1 MKRILILFGVLFLI
15 NANAQ
20 KPLLEP
26 CAAHHVHAHK
36 AETNN
41 DYAKAVQKTF
51 EHAKEIA
58 KKRKLNKDLTTDPLL
73 KIPVVVH
80 VVYNT
85 EDENLPDELIHS
97 QIATLNEHFRHIN
110 ENAANLRE
118 VFEDIVDDPQIEF
131 YLAEED
137 PDGNPTDGITRTST
151 DVEAFGP
158 SLDAEALAAALIAC
172 GIEDINTATFDEIL
186 CLLGELGTDFDLTAL
201 ADPNALNVVKSE
213 TTGGKDS
220 WDTDKYLNLWVC
232 DLGGTILGFAY
243 PPTEAPNWP
252 DGTVP
257 DNVEEVDG
265 VVVHYQ
271 VFAKDNPFADV
282 YADIAGAGVTAVH
295 EVGHY
300 LGLRHI
306 WGDPGVGEDACATD
320 DGIDD
325 TPSAASNSQPTDPN
339 SIPSC
344 EELFEKDSC
353 PDDEFPDMIENY
365 MDYSVESCQN
375 SFTIDQIGIM
385 RSMLE
390 IARSGLL
397 SKIEVDFVANV
408 TEVFTGDPIDFT
420 LLENTN
426 TFELL
431 WDFGDG
437 MTSTENNP
445 NHTYTTS
452 GTYTVSLTGSNP
464 TGEEVAL
471 KTEYITVYDF
481 IESGVEETNIN
492 SWEVYP
498 NPNNGLFTI
507 TKSDNCNECL
517 ITIFDAQGKEIKRFT
532 SDETGQINV
541 DLTEEAKGIYFVSIT
556 NQGKTESKKILVK

>member
-1 MKRILILFGVLFLI
+1 MKKILVLFGLLFLI

-20 KPLLEP
+20 TPLEP
-26 CAAHHVHAHK
+26 CAAHHVHAQK
-36 AETNN
+36 AEANN

-51 EHAKEIA
+51 ERAKEIA
-58 KKRKLNKDLTTDPLL
+58 KKRKLNKDLTTNPIL

-97 QIATLNEHFRHIN
+97 QIATLNEHFRHLN
-110 ENAANLRE
+110 ENAADLRE
-118 VFEDIVDDPQIEF
+118 VFEDVVDDPRIEF

-158 SLDAEALAAALIAC
+158 SIDTEALAAALEAC
-172 GIEDINTATFDEIL
+172 GIEDINTATFDQIL
-186 CLLGELGTDFDLTAL
+186 CLLGELGDDLDLTAL
-201 ADPNALNVVKSE
+201 ADPNALNIVKAE
-213 TTGGKDS
+213 ATGGKDP

-232 DLGGTILGFAY
+232 NLGGTILGFAY

-252 DGTVP
+252 DGTIP

-265 VVVHYQ
+265 VVIHYQ
-271 VFAKDNPFADV
+271 VFGKDNPFADV
-282 YADIAGAGVTAVH
+282 YADIAGAGVTPVH

-306 WGDPGVGEDACATD
+306 WGDPGIGEDGCTTD
-320 DGIDD
+320 DGMED
-325 TPSAASNSQPTDPN
+325 TPEAASNSQPTDPN

-353 PDDEFPDMIENY
+353 PNDELPDMIENY

-375 SFTIDQIGIM
+375 SFTIDQIGLM

-397 SKIEVDFVANV
+397 SKIEVDFVASATEIYPGDSVDFSLTENV
-408 TEVFTGDPIDFT
+408 
-420 LLENTN
+420 N

-437 MTSTENNP
+437 TNSSEINP
-445 NHTYTTS
+445 NHTYTTT
-452 GTYTVSLTGSNP
+452 GFYNVSLTGTNP
-464 TGEEVAL
+464 TGESVEL
-471 KTEYITVYDF
+471 KNDYIQVLDV
-481 IESGVEETNIN
+481 IGVEEIETNN
-492 SWEVYP
+492 WDVYP
-498 NPNNGLFTI
+498 NPNNGLFSI
-507 TKSDNCNECL
+507 QQINNCNECL
-517 ITIFDAQGKEIKRFT
+517 ITIFDAQGKEIKRVT
-532 SDETGQINV
+532 SNETGQVRI

-556 NQGKTESKKILVK
+556 DQGKTESKKILVK